1 MGWPFTMAGM
11 SEPQEPFEEP
21 PGDDER
27 ELLNQDLVDVETLK
41 ALLGPK
47 DIKGVV
53 FFCPD
58 CDEDHY
64 LAWDLLAGNLKE
76 MLAVGESHVH
86 EPAYEPNP
94 DEYVSWDYARGYLDG
109 YESFREEEEQE
120 RS

>member
-1 MGWPFTMAGM
+1 MASM
-11 SEPQEPFEEP
+11 SEPEEPFEEP
-21 PGDDER
+21 IGDDER
-27 ELLNQDLVDVETLK
+27 LK
-41 ALLGPK
+41 ALLGPR

-76 MLAVGESHVH
+76 MLAVGESPVH

-120 RS
+120 KS

>member
-1 MGWPFTMAGM
+1 MAGM

-21 PGDDER
+21 LGDDER
-27 ELLNQDLVDVETLK
+27 ELLQQDLVDVETLK

-76 MLAVGESHVH
+76 MLAVGESPVH

-109 YESFREEEEQE
+109 YESFRDEEEQE